1 MSEVDVNMMHLDFA
15 NLNND
20 VSKINDTL
28 VVLNN
33 LCWYLAGTSTIIVGL
48 LSARCFKK
56 ECKRK
61 ENIVHLSEES
71 IALLS
76 TSVKNVESQ
85 MSKLEDK
92 IAVAVK
98 VKEEETDYSPLV
110 PPTELA

>member
-1 MSEVDVNMMHLDFA
+1 MSEVDLNMQQLDFSK
-15 NLNND
+15 LNND
-20 VSKINDTL
+20 MSQMNDTL

-33 LCWYLAGTSTIIVGL
+33 LFWYLAGTSTVIVGFL
-48 LSARCFKK
+48 TVRCFKK
-56 ECKRK
+56 QCRKK

-76 TSVKNVESQ
+76 TSVKNVENQ

-98 VKEEETDYSPLV
+98 VKEEETEYSPLV
-110 PPTELA
+110 PPTELV